1 VEKERDKVKA
11 EHTSCAT
18 TIQTLE
24 KEKQALQKQLNEFN
38 ALLGITSQ
46 EQGQTT
52 NPMVA
57 QVQQASDLPPK

>member
-1 VEKERDKVKA
+1 
-11 EHTSCAT
+11 
-18 TIQTLE
+18 
-24 KEKQALQKQLNEFN
+24 
-38 ALLGITSQ
+38 LGITSQ